1 MQQLH
6 DMLKEC
12 FVQIRFA
19 RAAELARSGRF
30 LEAEGLLSPN
40 GRESSDPK
48 ELDLLARIYAQQRRY
63 RRARRL
69 WELALKRS
77 PGNAGFER
85 AIKRTRDAERFQAIL
100 RKGAI
105 IALLGLAVTALFISV
120 RSSFHRHSTSIA
132 TGGKE
137 LPSIHAQATPL
148 ASSSAQ
154 STQATSANPQPA
166 PSAAKPQPAPTTPR
180 PAPPPVTSENDES
193 PPLR

>member
-6 DMLKEC
+6 DTLKEC

-48 ELDLLARIYAQQRRY
+48 ELDLLARISAQQRRY

-69 WELALKRS
+69 WEIALKRS
-77 PGNAGFER
+77 PGNADFER
-85 AIKRTRDAERFQAIL
+85 AIQRTRDAERFQAIL

-120 RSSFHRHSTSIA
+120 RSSFHRHSPSIA
-132 TGGKE
+132 TGGKK
-137 LPSIHAQATPL
+137 LPDIHAQATPL

-154 STQATSANPQPA
+154 STQATSTTPQPAPAMATPQPA
-166 PSAAKPQPAPTTPR
+166 PSTPR
-180 PAPPPVTSENDES
+180 PAPPPVMPENNES